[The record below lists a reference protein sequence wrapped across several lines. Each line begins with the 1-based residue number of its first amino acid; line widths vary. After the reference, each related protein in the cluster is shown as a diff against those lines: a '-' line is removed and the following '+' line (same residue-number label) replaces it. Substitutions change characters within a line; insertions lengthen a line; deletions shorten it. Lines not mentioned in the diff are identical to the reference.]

1 MKIFLLLFVIHS
13 SLLLSSHCNAQEI
26 VGEILDFKSG
36 EPIAFVNIGVVG
48 KNIGTVSDENGK
60 FSLNVSGALDE
71 DVLRF
76 SFVGY
81 EPYQVVLQSMRSQG
95 LISPV
100 LLKEQA
106 VKMKEVLVTS
116 KRLIP
121 RIMGVPKK
129 KCYPIPFYKNVIS
142 NVPFPQEG
150 YRHEIG
156 TLFKNDQ
163 PVYLDSVQFNFSD
176 YSIDTLD
183 LRVNLYAYQN
193 DQFVNVLQQPIY
205 LHLTDLKS
213 ILSPVIDLSPLTLS
227 FEGDF
232 LVTIENYKRVENN
245 SCGLLANFKAI
256 GKEYPTYYRSNS
268 QSEWQNLT
276 HKSRNFGL
284 SFVAFVKR

>member
-1 MKIFLLLFVIHS
+1 MKTFLLLFVIHS
-13 SLLLSSHCNAQEI
+13 SWLLPPHCKAQEI
-26 VGEILDFKSG
+26 VGEVVDFKSG
-36 EPIAFVNIGVVG
+36 QAIAFVNIGVVG
-48 KNIGTVSDENGK
+48 KNIGTVSDENGR
-60 FSLNVSGALDE
+60 FSLSITDALDE
-71 DVLRF
+71 DELRF

-81 EPYQVVLQSMRSQG
+81 ESYQIVLQSIRSKG
-95 LISPV
+95 LTSPV
-100 LLKEQA
+100 L
-106 VKMKEVLVTS
+106 MKEKTVEINEVVVTS

-121 RIMGVPKK
+121 GKMGLPKK
-129 KCYPIPFYKNVIS
+129 KCYPIPFYKKVIS

-176 YSIDTLD
+176 YAIDTLD

-205 LHLTDLKS
+205 LHLTGLKS
-213 ILSPVIDLSPLTLS
+213 TLSPVIDLSPLTLS

-232 LVTIENYKRVENN
+232 LVTIENYKIMEDN
-245 SCGLLANFKAI
+245 SCGLLANFKSI

-284 SFVAFVKR
+284 SFVVFVKR